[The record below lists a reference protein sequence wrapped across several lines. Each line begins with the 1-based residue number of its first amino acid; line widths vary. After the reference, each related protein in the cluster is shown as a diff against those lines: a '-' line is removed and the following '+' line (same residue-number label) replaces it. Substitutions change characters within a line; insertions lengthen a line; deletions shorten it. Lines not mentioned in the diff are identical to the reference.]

1 MPPTTHATGTST
13 SAMPGT
19 TSTPVNSA
27 PTATP
32 PIPLP
37 QRQSST
43 APHFDSK
50 APSTLCTYLSDY
62 ESLAEAAQLTPGERL
77 SQSTHYLTKEDKDDW
92 ENLPEFEASPPD
104 WAAFKEAL
112 FREYP
117 KARKPFISS
126 ADLGKFTDEK
136 SQQEIQTLDDLL
148 PFTRSLGDW
157 RIDWLRK
164 RGSVPMDSTGCMRK
178 ASTLSYGTKFCFI
191 SDEKTPCVKGE
202 AFEVEHVRE
211 GDEHILEGFDHRY
224 KHSRPSATPDSSTSP
239 PLAPP
244 VKSEISEVLNAI
256 TMMGQNLQMVLSA
269 SQMASCP

>member
-1 MPPTTHATGTST
+1 MTGKIFWNLRPHLQIGPHSRKLFSGST
-13 SAMPGT
+13 PMPG
-19 TSTPVNSA
+19 SPSFLR
-27 PTATP
+27 
-32 PIPLP
+32 PIW
-37 QRQSST
+37 
-43 APHFDSK
+43 
-50 APSTLCTYLSDY
+50 
-62 ESLAEAAQLTPGERL
+62 ESLSMKSLG
-77 SQSTHYLTKEDKDDW
+77 
-92 ENLPEFEASPPD
+92 
-104 WAAFKEAL
+104 
-112 FREYP
+112 
-117 KARKPFISS
+117 RKFI
-126 ADLGKFTDEK
+126 LWT
-136 SQQEIQTLDDLL
+136 ILL
-148 PFTRSLGDW
+148 PFTGSLGDW

-164 RGSVPMDSTGCMRK
+164 RGSVPMDSTGRMRK

-269 SQMASCP
+269 SQMASRPGPQGFSSQPAGQSDFSRQD